1 MFVTAIFAVLDLKT
15 GKLTYANAGHNLP
28 LIYRTKSQTVE
39 EFCKGGMALGV
50 IEDVDYK
57 NTDVSIEP
65 GDTVLFF
72 TDGLS
77 EAFSINDQV
86 FGSQR
91 IKEII
96 LQTRDKSVNQTLLN
110 LEANLSDFREGNP
123 ASDDLTMI
131 AVKRIN

>member
-1 MFVTAIFAVLDLKT
+1 M
-15 GKLTYANAGHNLP
+15 
-28 LIYRTKSQTVE
+28 
-39 EFCKGGMALGV
+39 
-50 IEDVDYK
+50 
-57 NTDVSIEP
+57 
-65 GDTVLFF
+65 FF

-96 LQTRDKSVNQTLLN
+96 LQTNNKSVNQTLLN
-110 LEANLSDFREGNP
+110 LEASLSDFREGNP

-131 AVKRIN
+131 AVKRKN

>member
-1 MFVTAIFAVLDLKT
+1 MLLHI
-15 GKLTYANAGHNLP
+15 G
-28 LIYRTKSQTVE
+28 
-39 EFCKGGMALGV
+39 
-50 IEDVDYK
+50 
-57 NTDVSIEP
+57 P
-65 GDTVLFF
+65 GDIVLFF

-96 LQTRDKSVNQTLLN
+96 LQTNNKSVNQTLLN
-110 LEANLSDFREGNP
+110 LEASLSDFREGNP